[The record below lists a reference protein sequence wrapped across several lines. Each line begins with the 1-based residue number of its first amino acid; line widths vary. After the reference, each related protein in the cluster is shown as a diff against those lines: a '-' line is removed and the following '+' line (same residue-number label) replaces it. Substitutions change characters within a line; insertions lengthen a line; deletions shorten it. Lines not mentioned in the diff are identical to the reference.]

1 MRVERGKMCRATW
14 EALKAHIMRDRKR
27 KRDEMEA
34 DAEEARQRL
43 KREQLK
49 KQHTS
54 SLQDTIAETAQLET
68 RLQELK
74 KEKHEM
80 FMKLKKVLNEDETR
94 RRQQLMKDAQ
104 AAQAAQQALGPM
116 PSMQPVLQ
124 LQPPISQHGTGRI
137 TLNKLPGHHPSLLP
151 MGMKRTR
158 SPSPPPPHQPQAYR
172 HEYLYKGQPQPP
184 MSYGGPLSA
193 GHPHVSVASAAIR
206 EEAHHPAYMPASR
219 GYGMA
224 SHSVIDTSRE
234 KGDYYSSS
242 PHRPPSHL
250 GIRSSPLQ
258 LPVQQSQGGKSGGI
272 TSGYPVRSVGP
283 GAYPPASGASPPVPP
298 SSRQAPAPPSHQ
310 ARYYN

>member
-14 EALKAHIMRDRKR
+14 EALKVHIMRDRKR

-54 SLQDTIAETAQLET
+54 SLQDTIAETVQLET
-68 RLQELK
+68 RLLELK
-74 KEKHEM
+74 EEKHEM

-104 AAQAAQQALGPM
+104 AAQAAQQALGPP
-116 PSMQPVLQ
+116 PSMQPVMQ
-124 LQPPISQHGTGRI
+124 LQPPISQHGTGRL

-158 SPSPPPPHQPQAYR
+158 SPSPPPSHQQQAYR
-172 HEYLYKGQPQPP
+172 HEYLYKGQPMPS

-193 GHPHVSVASAAIR
+193 GHPHVSVASAVR
-206 EEAHHPAYMPASR
+206 EEAHHPAYMASSR

-224 SHSVIDTSRE
+224 SHSVIDSARE
-234 KGDYYSSS
+234 KSEYYSPA

-250 GIRSSPLQ
+250 AMRSSPLQ
-258 LPVQQSQGGKSGGI
+258 LPVQQAQGVKAGGI

-283 GAYPPASGASPPVPP
+283 GAYPPSSGSSPVVPP
-298 SSRQAPAPPSHQ
+298 SSRQGPAPPSHPP
-310 ARYYN
+310 RYY